1 MEGIEGERKKSL
13 WGGAG
18 VTLIISADR
27 GRMTSSLRLAW
38 TMTSYLNK
46 TRREDF
52 TMHSERQG

>member
-38 TMTSYLNK
+38 TMTS
-46 TRREDF
+46 
-52 TMHSERQG
+52 